1 MFSYYHHTVRGVVL
15 ESLFTFC
22 FGKEEIYLF
31 FPQNSTYFFELKQY
45 KCKQDG
51 SKDLKRE
58 ILNTSGI

>member
-1 MFSYYHHTVRGVVL
+1 MFSYYHRTVRGVVL

-22 FGKEEIYLF
+22 LTKEEII
-31 FPQNSTYFFELKQY
+31 FPQEFSILLELNQY

-51 SKDLKRE
+51 RKDLKRE